1 MRVVVACREVN
12 RLIMTITG
20 QSISSGRHDVDAVA
34 VAVLLF
40 LHQLGYRDHLA
51 AMHDDALNAWVGAP
65 TNGGESI
72 QRGCGS
78 GMYTKPS

>member
-1 MRVVVACREVN
+1 
-12 RLIMTITG
+12 
-20 QSISSGRHDVDAVA
+20 
-34 VAVLLF
+34 
-40 LHQLGYRDHLA
+40 
-51 AMHDDALNAWVGAP
+51 MHDDAPNAWVGAP